1 MAGEDQD
8 RPKVRTAAARR
19 RRLKGGTVATMGILI
34 GLVAGAALGY
44 GYYRLVGCT
53 TGTCPITSNPWVA
66 SIYGAL
72 LGAVAG
78 LSFTG

>member
-19 RRLKGGTVATMGILI
+19 RRLKGGSMWILI

-66 SIYGAL
+66 TFYGAL
-72 LGAVAG
+72 VGAVAG
-78 LSFTG
+78 ISFTG